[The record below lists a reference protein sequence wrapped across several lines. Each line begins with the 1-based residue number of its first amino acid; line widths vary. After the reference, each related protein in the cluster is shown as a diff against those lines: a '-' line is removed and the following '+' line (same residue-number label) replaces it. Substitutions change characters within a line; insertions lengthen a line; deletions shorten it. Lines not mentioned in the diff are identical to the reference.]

1 MSGGKQKVL
10 ELNIKNK
17 NKKEKFKA
25 IDYKNLPVLE
35 LTSQDLINH
44 NEMLKK
50 ISGNIWEN

>member
-17 NKKEKFKA
+17 NVKEKFKA